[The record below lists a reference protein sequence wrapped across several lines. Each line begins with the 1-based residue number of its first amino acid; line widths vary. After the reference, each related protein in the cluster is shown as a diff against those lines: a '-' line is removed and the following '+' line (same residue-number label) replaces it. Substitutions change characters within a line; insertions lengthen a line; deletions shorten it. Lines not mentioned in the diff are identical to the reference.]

1 MLFFIL
7 QHCVYDAPVN
17 LQASIHTH
25 NSSLRMQLA
34 VRAIALLT
42 MYWNCFSI
50 KLEIWCKHDLMTRD
64 KWYLNFVE
72 IQANKRRRQET
83 IERMKTEKRTLT
95 SAKSQRRRRFNNAHW
110 HSLAWLGMA
119 WHGNA
124 NNSNVSMQRN
134 NTSNY
139 CWKLKLFVFACL
151 CQSIYQKPLTFL
163 HHIYTHVCTHH
174 TDRDRDC

>member
-1 MLFFIL
+1 MNSLAHHYTGINLHLVIISILHVASLSLLSTSTIRFVDWIRMHSGDAVSRKRNLIHALAFRIQASSLRDQISAPFFVSLYFFLHLFNAFFIL

-72 IQANKRRRQET
+72 I
-83 IERMKTEKRTLT
+83 
-95 SAKSQRRRRFNNAHW
+95 
-110 HSLAWLGMA
+110 
-119 WHGNA
+119 
-124 NNSNVSMQRN
+124 
-134 NTSNY
+134 
-139 CWKLKLFVFACL
+139 
-151 CQSIYQKPLTFL
+151 
-163 HHIYTHVCTHH
+163 
-174 TDRDRDC
+174 